1 MYQHPGVQ
9 NNTEYLV
16 PEQQISI
23 VGDCVIYMLF
33 LFDMFGKCKCIMD
46 FSFYFCIYKPYT

>member
-33 LFDMFGKCKCIMD
+33 LFDMFGECKCIMD
-46 FSFYFCIYKPYT
+46 FSYYFCIY